1 MGLLLDTHVLLWWLA
16 DTPDLPDD
24 VKQRLDLDP
33 DVHVSA
39 VTIWEISLKQA
50 LGKLSGPSD
59 LPEIAVRAGFR
70 SLPVTSTHGVAAGR
84 LPLLHRDPFDRML
97 VAQARSEGLTLATR
111 DCDIQRYDVDL
122 LRL

>member
-1 MGLLLDTHVLLWWLA
+1 VGLLLDTHVLLWWLA
-16 DTPDLPDD
+16 DASDLPED

-39 VTIWEISLKQA
+39 ITIWEISLKQA

-59 LPEIAVRAGFR
+59 LPEIAERAGFH
-70 SLPVTSTHGVAAGR
+70 SLPVTSAHGIAAGR

-97 VAQARSEGLTLATR
+97 VAQALGESLTLATR
-111 DCDIQRYDVDL
+111 DADIQRYEVDL

>member
-16 DTPDLPDD
+16 DAPELSDDL
-24 VKQRLDLDP
+24 KERLDLDP

-39 VTIWEISLKQA
+39 VTVWEISLKQA
-50 LGKLSGPSD
+50 LGKLTGPSD
-59 LPEIAVRAGFR
+59 LPEIVERAGFR
-70 SLPVTSTHGVAAGR
+70 PLPVTSRHGIAAGR

-97 VAQARSEGLTLATR
+97 VAQALSEGLTLATR
-111 DCDIQRYDVDL
+111 DHDVQRYDVDL